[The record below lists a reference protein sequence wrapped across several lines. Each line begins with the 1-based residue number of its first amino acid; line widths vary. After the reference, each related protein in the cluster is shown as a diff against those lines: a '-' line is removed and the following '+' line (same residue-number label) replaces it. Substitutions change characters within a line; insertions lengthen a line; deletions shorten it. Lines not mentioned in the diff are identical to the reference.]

1 MSAPRRER
9 NGADQASRLSRE
21 EATRAA
27 EMAASVPS
35 PSASPRTGP
44 IRGGGCGRKLGV
56 DILVAHSTAGYGTI
70 NGAVAGLSVGDRIAV
85 TDDEADTLEGCS
97 MNCLSPPNRS
107 PRTPRAALPCSGPG
121 PTSSCP
127 TVVCSWPPNRQTPR
141 WPLLTVASPML
152 RLNVDWSPETND
164 RCLLKRLAR
173 QGRWARGEVSSP
185 PSTRERST
193 RREATVLGEQVDRF
207 SGDRCRDRLGSPPA
221 RAPVEASAGRRHQRA
236 GRAWCLARP
245 ARAEQRRGVSLPASP
260 CHLAVCQKRYRATL
274 SALRCANDGMPGLVA
289 PGAKL
294 PVVSGKG
301 KT

>member
-21 EATRAA
+21 EATWTA

-185 PSTRERST
+185 LRHVKGPR
-193 RREATVLGEQVDRF
+193 
-207 SGDRCRDRLGSPPA
+207 
-221 RAPVEASAGRRHQRA
+221 AGRRRSLASKLIGSPGIVA
-236 GRAWCLARP
+236 GIGSVLLWPELLSKPLRDGATSE
-245 ARAEQRRGVSLPASP
+245 RAELGALLGRLELSS
-260 CHLAVCQKRYRATL
+260 AVAFRCPLHRATSL
-274 SALRCANDGMPGLVA
+274 CARSATVRHYRR
-289 PGAKL
+289 
-294 PVVSGKG
+294 
-301 KT
+301 